1 MKKLRKIVIVFS
13 LLILCTSA
21 ELFAHSGRT
30 DSYGG
35 HRDNQNKSGLGS
47 YHYHCGG
54 HPAHL
59 HNNGVCPYSTS
70 SVTKTESTVKEKP
83 KEVLPESIK
92 IKQGNIEIYVGDSKT
107 LTAIIYPDNVF
118 NTTVMWQSSNVN
130 VANVKSNGEVIGI
143 SEGKADIT
151 VSTSNNKKA
160 TITVEVKEKEVEVLS
175 TNITSNSKT
184 ESKVDNSEE
193 SSAAGVL
200 VGTATLGGVGYL
212 AYKKSKKKL

>member
-1 MKKLRKIVIVFS
+1 MKKLRKIVIAFS

-70 SVTKTESTVKEKP
+70 SVTKTESTVKEEP

-92 IKQGNIEIYVGDSKT
+92 INQENIEIYVGDSKT

-118 NTTVMWQSSNVN
+118 NTTVTWQSSNVN

-184 ESKVDNSEE
+184 ESKVDNTEE

-212 AYKKSKKKL
+212 AYKKAKKK